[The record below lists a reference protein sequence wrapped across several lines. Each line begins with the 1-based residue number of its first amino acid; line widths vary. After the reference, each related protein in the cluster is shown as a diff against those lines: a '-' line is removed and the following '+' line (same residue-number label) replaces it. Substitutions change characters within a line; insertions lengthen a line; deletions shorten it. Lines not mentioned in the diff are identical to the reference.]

1 MKTWTV
7 LVVLLLSLVR
17 IGQAQTALGADQVQT
32 LVTKWFAM
40 QDAAAPAKDFV
51 PFLDPQGFEMNVGN
65 YEPQINTQE
74 GFFIWYHGF
83 LKQFPNGTHE
93 LSNVKIIPTDQGFDA
108 LMDVDF
114 TSMNGYQVSSF
125 ERWQVRNNA
134 GAPVIHKI
142 TYEQR
147 Y

>member
-1 MKTWTV
+1 MKI
-7 LVVLLLSLVR
+7 LMVLLVLFLNLAGTSL
-17 IGQAQTALGADQVQT
+17 AQTPLGPDQVQAM
-32 LVTKWFAM
+32 VTRWFAM

-51 PFLDPQGFEMNVGN
+51 QFLDPQGFEMNVGN

-93 LSNVKIIPTDQGFDA
+93 LSNVKVIPTDQGFDA

-114 TSMNGYQVSSF
+114 TSANGYQVSSF
-125 ERWQVRNNA
+125 ERWKVRNNA